1 MKSMI
6 VEDVSDYLA
15 FWTSKLV
22 CHMVPLC
29 NANNILNILNRKWES
44 LFQNMSKMLLT
55 LFLKKIHIS
64 SLIKLQDSLVS
75 IQLNAWECIHTC
87 ILSTVDSYLYVRN

>member
-1 MKSMI
+1 MKSMV

-29 NANNILNILNRKWES
+29 NANNILNRMWES
-44 LFQNMSKMLLT
+44 LFQNMSKMLFT
-55 LFLKKIHIS
+55 LFFRIPLWLSYKTALYLSNWMHENVYIH
-64 SLIKLQDSLVS
+64 V
-75 IQLNAWECIHTC
+75 
-87 ILSTVDSYLYVRN
+87 Y